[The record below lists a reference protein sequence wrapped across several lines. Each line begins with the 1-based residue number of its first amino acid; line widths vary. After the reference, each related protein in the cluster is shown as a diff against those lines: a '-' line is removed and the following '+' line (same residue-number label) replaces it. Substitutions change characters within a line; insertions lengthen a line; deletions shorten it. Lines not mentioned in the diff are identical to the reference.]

1 VNKQNTLVSGAVILA
16 LGIIMAIHG
25 NIRSSSLEGALTSL
39 VGGMPPGGGEML
51 LGVLVGLV
59 GVVFLIVGAIKKD
72 K

>member
-1 VNKQNTLVSGAVILA
+1 MNKQNTLVSGAVILA